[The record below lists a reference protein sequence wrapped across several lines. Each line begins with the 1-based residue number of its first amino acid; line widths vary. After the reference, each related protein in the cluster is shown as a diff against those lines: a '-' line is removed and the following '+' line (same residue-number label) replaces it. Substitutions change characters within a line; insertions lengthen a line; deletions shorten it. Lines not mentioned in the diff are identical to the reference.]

1 MEILLI
7 KPNHN
12 NIIVQMTFRGK
23 RFQVREKPDK
33 PRLVFFRYIIKIL
46 SGLAFQIS
54 QEDLKHIGI
63 GLLP

>member
-12 NIIVQMTFRGK
+12 KIIVEMTFRGK

-33 PRLVFFRYIIKIL
+33 PRLVIL
-46 SGLAFQIS
+46 DTS
-54 QEDLKHIGI
+54 
-63 GLLP
+63 